1 MANYH
6 REGTCEQDFD
16 TLGVVLTSRLN
27 NTFKGKPAFDRARES
42 VNRCI
47 NERTLTAN
55 DAAHIYVIGE
65 LKKLLK
71 YIDEE
76 IEEGELIENITWYR
90 SHFFVGQKEITGG
103 NKKRKTR
110 KRKMKARRKTGRRL

>member
-1 MANYH
+1 MADYH

-16 TLGVVLTSRLN
+16 TLGFVLTNRLN
-27 NTFKGKPAFDRARES
+27 NTYKGRPAFDRARES

-55 DAAHIYVIGE
+55 DAQHIYVIGE

-71 YIDEE
+71 YIDQ

-90 SHFFVGQKEITGG
+90 SHFYAGQVEITGG
-103 NKKRKTR
+103 SKKRKTR
-110 KRKMKARRKTGRRL
+110 KRKMKGRRKTGRRL